1 MGLFW
6 FEERPDKSRKT
17 MKNGFSM
24 CCIKGRIQ
32 LPPRKK
38 PQDLLFNLLHGI
50 DHRST
55 HYNDNIRAYNNMFSF
70 TSMGG
75 KIEGSIIDGGGPPQ
89 FILSGQNFHRIGS
102 LLLDSSSKPKFAQL
116 YIR

>member
-75 KIEGSIIDGGGPPQ
+75 KIEGSINDGGGPPQ